1 MCVYIY
7 IYISWNEWQHSCMAR
22 ALYTSKS
29 EIHFCFACSFFF
41 FFFFF
46 QMWDRER
53 KSWIVVFLGNV
64 LLNTV
69 VASPIYV
76 PQFIPGSKSS
86 SLEYCQNSKNIYIYI
101 SREFQSRWKPSETR
115 VCKTSTSF
123 RRKEKEKKK
132 ERKKTSNPRKII
144 ILDNFSCNNAYYY
157 YSFYKILNRND

>member
-1 MCVYIY
+1 
-7 IYISWNEWQHSCMAR
+7 MAR

-69 VASPIYV
+69 IASPIYV

-86 SLEYCQNSKNIYIYI
+86 SLEYCQNSKNIYIYFNHDENQVKLACVK
-101 SREFQSRWKPSETR
+101 RLR
-115 VCKTSTSF
+115 VF
-123 RRKEKEKKK
+123 DERKKKRKKK
-132 ERKKTSNPRKII
+132 ERKHRTREKLSFLIIFRVIMHII
-144 ILDNFSCNNAYYY
+144 IIHSIKSLIEMI
-157 YSFYKILNRND
+157 K